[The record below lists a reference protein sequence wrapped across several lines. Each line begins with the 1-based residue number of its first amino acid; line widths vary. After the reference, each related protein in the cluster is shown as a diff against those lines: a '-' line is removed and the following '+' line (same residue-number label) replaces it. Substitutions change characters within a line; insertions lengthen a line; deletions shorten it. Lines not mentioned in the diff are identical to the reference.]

1 MTNTS
6 KIHIKGMVCSRCIYV
21 LSDALSQL
29 GLEIAEVRLGEVI
42 LKKNNPDFDEQTI
55 RSVLQALGFDLLYN
69 RHQKIIEDIK
79 TAVQKGIQQQ
89 LDTGKPVR
97 FSVLISNEL
106 NKDYGSLSSLFSL
119 FHEYT
124 LEKFIIYS
132 KIEKVKEL
140 LVYTDQTLSD
150 IAYNLGYSS
159 PAHLSNQLKKHT
171 GFTSAY
177 FKKIRADKNAVIQRN
192 NPDHDNL

>member
-6 KIHIKGMVCSRCIYV
+6 KIRVKGMVCGRCIYV

-29 GLEIAEVRLGEVI
+29 GLELAEVRLGEVI
-42 LKKNNPDFDEQTI
+42 LKKNNPDIDEQTI

-69 RHQKIIEDIK
+69 KHQKIIEAIK
-79 TAVQKGIQQQ
+79 AAVQKGIQQQ
-89 LDTGKPVR
+89 LDTGRPIK
-97 FSVLISNEL
+97 FSLLISREL
-106 NKDYGSLSSLFSL
+106 NKDYGNLSALFSL
-119 FHEYT
+119 FQGQT
-124 LEKFIIYS
+124 LEKYIISS

-159 PAHLSNQLKKHT
+159 PAHLFNQLKKHT
-171 GFTSAY
+171 GFTSSY
-177 FKKIRADKNAVIQRN
+177 FKKIRADKQAIVQKNTTQ
-192 NPDHDNL
+192 DDN

>member
-29 GLEIAEVRLGEVI
+29 GLELAEVRLGEVI
-42 LKKNNPDFDEQTI
+42 LKKNNPDIDEQAI

-69 RHQKIIEDIK
+69 RNQKIIEDIK
-79 TAVQKGIQQQ
+79 AAVQKGIQQQ
-89 LDTGKPVR
+89 LDTGIPVK

-124 LEKFIIYS
+124 LEKFIIHS

-177 FKKIRADKNAVIQRN
+177 FKKIRADKQAITQKNARQE
-192 NPDHDNL
+192 DH